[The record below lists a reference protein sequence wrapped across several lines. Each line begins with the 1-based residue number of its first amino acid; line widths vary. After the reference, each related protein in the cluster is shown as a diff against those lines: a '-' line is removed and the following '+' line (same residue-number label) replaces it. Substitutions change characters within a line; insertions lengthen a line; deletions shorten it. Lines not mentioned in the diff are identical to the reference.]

1 MKKWLSKWDWGA
13 IMFLIA
19 PIVIAGI
26 ALWSILGL
34 LGIIEFH
41 TGLAIVIGLLG
52 LVCVPLGFMISMNQY
67 KTF

>member
-13 IMFLIA
+13 IITFLV
-19 PIVIAGI
+19 PLIVIAGI

-34 LGIIEFH
+34 YGIVVYD

-52 LVCVPLGFMISMNQY
+52 LACVPLGHMITLAQT
-67 KTF
+67 K